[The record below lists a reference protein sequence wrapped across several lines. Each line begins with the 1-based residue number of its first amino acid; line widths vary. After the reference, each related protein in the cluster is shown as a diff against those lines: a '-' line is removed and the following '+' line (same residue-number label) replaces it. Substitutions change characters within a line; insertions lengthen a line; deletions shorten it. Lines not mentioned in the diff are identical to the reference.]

1 MIFGTNFKK
10 KVYFRTKTQKNEYHI
25 WISLST
31 SFRLKLTIAIFL
43 TKFAKKSRYFQS
55 KTDKTDTT
63 IEFCIFE
70 LGFVSNFTF
79 NNQFWFF
86 CIKFHFEQTIL
97 IFFCIK
103 FHFEQTILIFFLY
116 QISLWTNNF
125 EFLDQIC
132 PRKIFMV
139 KNRKSEHHHWNPL
152 LQINLGTKFQLKL
165 SILNFCWSKTGK
177 MNTTY
182 FLNSACS
189 NYSSAKF
196 QLKLTIFIFW
206 TKFPQKGISSRKQ
219 KK

>member
-103 FHFEQTILIFFLY
+103 FHFEQTIL
-116 QISLWTNNF
+116 N
-125 EFLDQIC
+125 
-132 PRKIFMV
+132 
-139 KNRKSEHHHWNPL
+139 
-152 LQINLGTKFQLKL
+152 
-165 SILNFCWSKTGK
+165 
-177 MNTTY
+177 
-182 FLNSACS
+182 
-189 NYSSAKF
+189 
-196 QLKLTIFIFW
+196 FW
-206 TKFPQKGISSRKQ
+206 TKFVQGRYLWSKTEKVNIIIEIRFFKSILVLNFSLNCQFWIFSGLKQ
-219 KK
+219 EKWTPHIF